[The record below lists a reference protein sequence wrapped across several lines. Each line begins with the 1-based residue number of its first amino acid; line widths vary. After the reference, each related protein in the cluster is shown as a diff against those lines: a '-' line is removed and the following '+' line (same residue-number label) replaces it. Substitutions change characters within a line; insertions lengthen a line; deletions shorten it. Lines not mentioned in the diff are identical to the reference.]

1 MKSDMGKVHTQ
12 ITKYVDPDLV
22 LILTF
27 LKKYSGNIF
36 FSFLQIDVAVTFGT
50 SMHFSLKDPS
60 DLDLVM
66 DGLSEWEICR
76 SYRKEDIPEHMGYGG
91 SR

>member
-1 MKSDMGKVHTQ
+1 
-12 ITKYVDPDLV
+12 
-22 LILTF
+22 
-27 LKKYSGNIF
+27 
-36 FSFLQIDVAVTFGT
+36 
-50 SMHFSLKDPS
+50 MHFSLKDPS

-66 DGLSEWEICR
+66 DGLSKWETCH